1 MTSILRA
8 NDDSIQSLG
17 EQFLMAGEPGHAEL
31 FAKCSS
37 FIRVF
42 MRESDEFDSRNRFE
56 ISLIPCGMQVS
67 DTENSDAH
75 KIQISPQRHRGHED
89 WKPMKNQER
98 WAAPRPPLFVFFAQF
113 RFCPIGEVMR
123 G

>member
-17 EQFLMAGEPGHAEL
+17 EQSLMAGEPGHGEL

-42 MRESDEFDSRNRFE
+42 MRESDEFDSWDGFE
-56 ISLIPCGMQVS
+56 ISLIPCGMQMS

-75 KIQISPQRHRGHED
+75 NKKISPRRHRGHKGREA
-89 WKPMKNQER
+89 K
-98 WAAPRPPLFVFFAQF
+98 AIYCTV
-113 RFCPIGEVMR
+113 I
-123 G
+123 